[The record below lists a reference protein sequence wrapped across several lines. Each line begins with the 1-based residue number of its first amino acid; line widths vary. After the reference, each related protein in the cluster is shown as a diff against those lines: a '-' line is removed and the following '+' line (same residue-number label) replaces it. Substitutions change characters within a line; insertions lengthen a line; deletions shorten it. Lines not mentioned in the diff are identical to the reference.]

1 MQKQEEQDVLPDLIR
16 EVYARFGLAYYHS
29 ECLHRE
35 LCNFLALSVFSD
47 PEGMTRP
54 RVEERLAF
62 AFSLTLG
69 AVVDQLKP
77 PLVPDKLFGKLQE
90 AVKVRNFL
98 AHHFWFERSYLMFT
112 VPGLEQMIE
121 ELDAMSARFH
131 KLDETCSRRFVQ
143 KRRDLGISDEDVERI
158 LEESKRSDEPME
170 PLPSQRRLKKQ
181 ERVIRAWNV
190 TLQYGRI
197 ILIFETEDGCFWQLC
212 DVGLGWT
219 YYNAVEDNWSENK
232 EMSPYLPVSLD
243 PRPKGFKPWN
253 YELRLSKGAV
263 FWVLPGG
270 RDRAFRWGIRKKNDG
285 LRG

>member
-1 MQKQEEQDVLPDLIR
+1 LQKQEEQDVLSDLIR

-35 LCNFLALSVFSD
+35 LCNFLALSALPG
-47 PEGMTRP
+47 PEAMTRP

-77 PLVPDKLFGKLQE
+77 LVPDELFEKLQE
-90 AVKVRNFL
+90 AVEVRNFL

-121 ELDAMSARFH
+121 ELDGMSARFH
-131 KLDETCSRRFVQ
+131 ELDETCSRRFVQ
-143 KRRDLGISDEDVERI
+143 KRRDLGISDEDAERI
-158 LEESKRSDEPME
+158 LEESKGSGEPME
-170 PLPSQRRLKKQ
+170 PLLSQRRLKKQ
-181 ERVIRAWNV
+181 ERVVRAWNV
-190 TLQYGRI
+190 TLSDGRV

-219 YYNAVEDNWSENK
+219 YYNVVEDNWNENK

-263 FWVLPGG
+263 LWVRPGS
-270 RDRAFRWGIRKKNDG
+270 RDKTLRWGIRKG
-285 LRG
+285 TETGR